1 MKHGRYVV
9 TPRIRLEVMN
19 KFQIVFV
26 LVLTYSA
33 VLLAILSGVYE
44 LRIGTVLIE
53 QSGAQCG
60 DSQLLSDTAV
70 LGAPCTVCLPI
81 HELLYLIRYDA
92 DFRFFIH
99 IPLSPLSR
107 AESIGR
113 ESVL

>member
-33 VLLAILSGVYE
+33 VFLAILSGVYE

-60 DSQLLSDTAV
+60 DSQPIHNTAV
-70 LGAPCTVCLPI
+70 LGAPCTVRLPI
-81 HELLYLIRYDA
+81 LELLSSIRYA
-92 DFRFFIH
+92 DFRFFILFPL
-99 IPLSPLSR
+99 IPFSR
-107 AESIGR
+107 AGN
-113 ESVL
+113 